1 MSLVQ
6 KIKEVSAKAIV
17 ELFKVS
23 TSADDIL
30 VNQTKPEFEG
40 DYTVVLF
47 ALVKQLRQS
56 PEQLGKQMGDYLVE
70 KNSDLFTAYNVIKG
84 FLNLSVSDKYF
95 TDFLSTNFANESIG
109 RSSSTN
115 KKIIIEYSS
124 PNTNKP
130 LHLGHLRN
138 NFLGWSVAEIL
149 KANGNDVEK
158 TCVVNDRGVHICKS
172 MIAWEMFANGATP
185 ESTNIKGDHFVGD
198 YYVKC
203 ENQIKAESDVLS
215 ANVLEEN
222 YAGILAES
230 RQKLIELKELMSA
243 AVGTSDKDKEKLQK
257 MKDDFKEIIRANT
270 PIMKKAQQMLVDWE
284 KGKPEVIELWR
295 KMNSWVYKGFDET
308 YKRIGS
314 DFDKTYYESETYL
327 LGKRFVE
334 QGLEQGVFYKKEDG
348 SVWIDLTSEG
358 LDEKLVLR
366 KDGTSVYITQDLGL
380 AEEKYKDFHYDQSA
394 YVIADEQNYHMKVLE
409 LILKKLGKPYADGI
423 FHLSYGMVDLPTGRM
438 KSREGTV
445 VDADDLVD
453 EMVKEAEKKTK
464 EKSKVEEFSEIEL
477 KDLYETLALGALKFY
492 LLKVDPKKRMVFNPE
507 ESIDFHG
514 FTGPFIQYTYARIK
528 SILRKES
535 VQSDA
540 VIGNN
545 LEKLEKELLLLL
557 NQYSDIVQEAATQY
571 SPAVI
576 ANYIYTVAQTYN
588 TFYTAHSVLKA
599 ETEEKKQLR
608 LRLCQLTSNVIKHA
622 MSLLGI
628 RVPERM

>member
-6 KIKEVSAKAIV
+6 KIKEVSAKAI
-17 ELFKVS
+17 EEAFKVS
-23 TSADDIL
+23 AFADDIL

-56 PEQLGKQMGDYLVE
+56 PEQLGKQIGEYLVANNKE
-70 KNSDLFTAYNVIKG
+70 LFTSYNVIKG
-84 FLNLSVSDKYF
+84 FLNLSVSDQYF
-95 TDFLSTNFANESIG
+95 TDFLSNNFANASIG
-109 RSSSTN
+109 KSHSTN
-115 KKIIIEYSS
+115 KKIVMEYSS

-149 KANGNDVEK
+149 KADGNDVAK

-172 MIAWEMFANGATP
+172 MIAWQMFANGATP
-185 ESTNIKGDHFVGD
+185 ESANAKGDHFVGD
-198 YYVKC
+198 YYVKFSN
-203 ENQIKAESDVLS
+203 EHKKETEELIAAGQSKDEAEKN
-215 ANVLEEN
+215 A
-222 YAGILAES
+222 
-230 RQKLIELKELMSA
+230 
-243 AVGTSDKDKEKLQK
+243 
-257 MKDDFKEIIRANT
+257 
-270 PIMKKAQQMLVDWE
+270 PIMQKTQQMLVDWE
-284 KGKPEVIELWR
+284 KGKPEVIDLWK
-295 KMNSWVYKGFDET
+295 KMNGWVYKGFDET

-314 DFDKTYYESETYL
+314 DFDKIYYESETYL
-327 LGKRFVE
+327 LGKKFVE
-334 QGLEQGVFYKKEDG
+334 QGIDQGVFYKKEDG

-380 AEEKYKDFHYDQSA
+380 AEEKYKDFKYNQSA

-453 EMVKEAEKKTK
+453 GMVSLAAKHTQELG
-464 EKSKVEEFSEIEL
+464 KVKDFSEEEL
-477 KDLYETLALGALKFY
+477 KELYDILGLGALKFY
-492 LLKVDPKKRMVFNPE
+492 LLRVDPKKRMVFNPE

-514 FTGPFIQYTYARIK
+514 FTGPFIQYTHARIK
-528 SILRKES
+528 SILRREK
-535 VQSDA
+535 A
-540 VIGNN
+540 VGNQPSTLSN
-545 LEKLEKELLLLL
+545 LLKLEKELLLMLE
-557 NQYSDIVQEAATQY
+557 QYSTIVKQAADEY
-571 SPAVI
+571 NPSVI
-576 ANYIYTVAQTYN
+576 AIYAFNIAKTYN
-588 TFYTAHSVLKA
+588 TFYTEHSVLNA
-599 ETEEKKQLR
+599 ESEEKKQLR
-608 LRLCQLTSNVIKHA
+608 LQVCQLTANVIKNA

-628 RVPERM
+628 KVPERM

>member
-6 KIKEVSAKAIV
+6 TIKEVSAKAIKDV
-17 ELFKVS
+17 FKVQA
-23 TSADDIL
+23 SADDIL

-56 PEQLGKQMGDYLVE
+56 PEQLGKQIGEYLVE
-70 KNSDLFTAYNVIKG
+70 NNKELFGAYNVIKG
-84 FLNLSVSDKYF
+84 FLNLSVSDQYF
-95 TDFLSTNFANESIG
+95 SSFLSQNYTNTQVGKFEK
-109 RSSSTN
+109 TD

-149 KANGNDVEK
+149 KANGNNVVK

-172 MIAWEMFANGATP
+172 MIAWELFANGATP
-185 ESTNIKGDHFVGD
+185 ETTATKGDHFVGD
-198 YYVKC
+198 YYVKFSN
-203 ENQIKAESDVLS
+203 EHKKETEELIAAGKSKEEAERN
-215 ANVLEEN
+215 A
-222 YAGILAES
+222 
-230 RQKLIELKELMSA
+230 
-243 AVGTSDKDKEKLQK
+243 
-257 MKDDFKEIIRANT
+257 
-270 PIMKKAQQMLVDWE
+270 PIMQKTQQMLVDWE
-284 KGKPEVIELWR
+284 DGKPEVISLWN

-327 LGKRFVE
+327 LGKKFVE
-334 QGLEQGVFYKKEDG
+334 EGLEQGVFYRKEDG

-394 YVIADEQNYHMKVLE
+394 YVIADEQNYHMKVLQ

-453 EMVKEAEKKTK
+453 EMVKEAENKTK
-464 EKSKVEEFSEIEL
+464 EKSKVEEFTNEEL
-477 KDLYETLALGALKFY
+477 NELYEILALGALKFY

-514 FTGPFIQYTYARIK
+514 FTGPFVQYTHARIK
-528 SILRKES
+528 SILRKEPAKS
-535 VQSDA
+535 
-540 VIGNN
+540 NN
-545 LEKLEKELLLLL
+545 SITIKLEKLEKELLLLL
-557 NQYSDIVQEAATQY
+557 EQYNDVIQQAGSEY

-576 ANYIYTVAQTYN
+576 ANYIYNVAQTYN
-588 TFYTAHSVLKA
+588 TFYTVHSVLRA
-599 ETEEKKQLR
+599 ESEEKKQLR
-608 LRLCQLTSNVIKHA
+608 LQLCQLTANVIKNA